1 MRIKM
6 LKETFTVCKVV
17 FLVCAVASGAGSA
30 RAETLSFS
38 GETEKNPLLYKV
50 GEEIIFNVTLVDK
63 AAKNAPV
70 KGRRLAWTRTGDD
83 GKTEKGEAVS
93 DGPLAIRTRIDKPGF
108 VRVIVNVLGGDGKP
122 LPGAFEKFDSSAGAD
137 VNDIPAEPRPADFDA
152 FWEGELARMAS
163 VPMKGVL
170 KPVDAKDPEV
180 ELSEFSVNLIPGEG
194 PATGLIAWPKGA
206 AAKSLPIKVDVPGY
220 GYGRAAISNRAVKE
234 DKGRIVVCITR
245 YGEDPL
251 GSDDYHMNLWTN
263 VCAGF
268 AWHNLNSKNA
278 NDMFK
283 MVMRDVRAVAF
294 AKTRPEW
301 DGKTLTVG
309 GGSMGGYR
317 SIALAALDRD
327 VTSCAAHY
335 AWMTDLAGHTNFN
348 RLEGW
353 LPKWTP
359 EMAYVDGANLATR
372 VTCPVSMLIG
382 LSDYVCPPSGE
393 MILFRNCKGPKSIRA
408 LQNAGH
414 GIYYGVTCPEVSFK
428 DAIR

>member
-108 VRVIVNVLGGDGKP
+108 VRVIVNVLGDNGKP
-122 LPGAFEKFDSSAGAD
+122 LPGAFEKFDGSAGAD
-137 VNDIPAEPRPADFDA
+137 V
-152 FWEGELARMAS
+152 
-163 VPMKGVL
+163 
-170 KPVDAKDPEV
+170 
-180 ELSEFSVNLIPGEG
+180 
-194 PATGLIAWPKGA
+194 
-206 AAKSLPIKVDVPGY
+206 
-220 GYGRAAISNRAVKE
+220 
-234 DKGRIVVCITR
+234 
-245 YGEDPL
+245 
-251 GSDDYHMNLWTN
+251 
-263 VCAGF
+263 
-268 AWHNLNSKNA
+268 

-327 VTSCAAHY
+327 VTSCAPHY
-335 AWMTDLAGHTNFN
+335 AWMTDLVGHTNFN
-348 RLEGW
+348 RIEGW

-414 GIYYGVTCPEVSFK
+414 GIYYGVTCPEVSFN